1 MLLKDNK
8 LSNENKLSTKKI
20 ALVGIL
26 SAIAVIAVYFES
38 ILPVNKLTLFAL
50 SSFLVSIIVIEAGI
64 KASFLFY
71 TVTSLL
77 MFIVIPKKTSL
88 IPYALFFGY
97 YGIFKYYVE
106 KIKILIPKILL
117 KQLFFNICF
126 YIIYQ
131 IFGNIFFPDFLLN
144 IEFPFYII
152 AIICQFIFILYDYV
166 YTLFISYYRDKIRGK
181 LKLGN

>member
-8 LSNENKLSTKKI
+8 LSTQKI
-20 ALVGIL
+20 ALVGVL
-26 SAIAVIAVYFES
+26 SAFAVITVYFES
-38 ILPVNKLTLFAL
+38 ILPVNKLTLLTL

-71 TVTSLL
+71 IVTSL
-77 MFIVIPKKTSL
+77 MIFIVIPKKTSL

-117 KQLFFNICF
+117 KQIFFNICF
-126 YIIYQ
+126 YIIYL
-131 IFGNIFFPDFLLN
+131 ILGNIFFPDV
-144 IEFPFYII
+144 EFPFYTI
-152 AIICQFIFILYDYV
+152 AIICQFIFVLYDYV
-166 YTLFISYYRDKIRGK
+166 YTLFISYYRDKIRSK
-181 LKLGN
+181 LKLEN